1 MEDKH
6 LLIKETLI
14 KEAYGESYNK
24 LTIDENGYVNIG
36 FSCNGDDDVQDILN
50 DYDIKLTLSDLDIK
64 NSNPYGEDGI
74 IIFRPKSLTG
84 IETNNGWI
92 KIDNEEQYNELF
104 NDLYEW
110 YNIKK
115 KESWI
120 GDLEYYGKATHYR
133 IIQPNKPPIY

>member
-6 LLIKETLI
+6 LLI

-36 FSCNGDDDVQDILN
+36 FSCNGNDDVQDILN

-64 NSNPYGEDGI
+64 NSNPYGDGI
-74 IIFRPKSLTG
+74 TTFRPKSLIG
-84 IETNNGWI
+84 IETNNGWT
-92 KIDNEEQYNELF
+92 KIDTEEQYNELF

-110 YNIKK
+110 YNIKNK
-115 KESWI
+115 KSWI
-120 GDLEYYGKATHYR
+120 GDLDYYGKATHYR
-133 IIQPNKPPIY
+133 IIQPNKPPLF